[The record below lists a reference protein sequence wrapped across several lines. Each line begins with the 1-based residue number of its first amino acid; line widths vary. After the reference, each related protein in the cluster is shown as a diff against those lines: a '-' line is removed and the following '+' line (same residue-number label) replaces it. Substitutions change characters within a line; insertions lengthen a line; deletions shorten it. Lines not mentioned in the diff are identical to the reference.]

1 MSARDLV
8 RLADAS
14 EYAITVAVA
23 DLLRVAV
30 MPGWFWTHFPAGEV
44 RPSYLSKEGKRFS
57 PAGARLWRMGLQPGW
72 PDFLLI
78 SPNGLLHCLE
88 LKTTT
93 GKASADQ
100 QAFLDA
106 MASRGIPAALVRG
119 VDQAFAQLID
129 WGAIQERATVTRG
142 RG

>member
-14 EYAITVAVA
+14 EYAITIAVA
-23 DLLRVAV
+23 DLLRVAAQ
-30 MPGWFWTHFPAGEV
+30 PGWLWTHFPAGEV
-44 RPSYLSKEGKRFS
+44 RPAYLNKDGKRFS
-57 PAGARLWRMGLQPGW
+57 PAGARLWRMGLNPGW

-93 GKASADQ
+93 GTASDNQ
-100 QAFLDA
+100 KVFLDA
-106 MASRGIPAALVRG
+106 AKARGLPVALVRG
-119 VDQAFAQLID
+119 VDQAFAQLIE
-129 WGAIQERATVTRG
+129 WGAIQERATVSRG

>member
-30 MPGWFWTHFPAGEV
+30 NPGWFWTHFPAGEY
-44 RPSYLSKEGKRFS
+44 RTG
-57 PAGARLWRMGLQPGW
+57 ATGARLWRMGLQRGW
-72 PDFLLI
+72 SDFLLI
-78 SPNGLLHCLE
+78 SPNGLLHVLE

-93 GKASADQ
+93 GTVRDEQLK
-100 QAFLDA
+100 FLDA
-106 MASRGIPAALVRG
+106 MKARGIPAALVRG
-119 VDQAFAQLID
+119 VDAAFAQLIA